1 VHTQPAVAVLW
12 RGVVPDVMKWPPG
25 LPGSADGSTMN
36 RSGTVDAARDTLRT
50 QLWPVPTIGVTLAV
64 ALGVFLPRLDER
76 IDDVLPDSVTRYL
89 FGGGAGAAR
98 SVLEA
103 IAGSQI
109 TVTSL
114 TFSLTIV
121 TLQLAS
127 SQFSPRL
134 LRTFTSDRFVHGTLA
149 LFLAT
154 FAYSLTVLRTVRTAD
169 DGQDA
174 FVPQISVT
182 LAFLLALATVVTLVL
197 FLAHLASKIRVET
210 MLRDVHTSASDTA
223 DRMLPVCGE
232 PPARGSAP
240 PDPPAD
246 AILVP
251 AARSGFL
258 GGVDEEALLHAAVDA
273 DAVVLVDRHPGSSL
287 IAGTPVAACW
297 PRAAGLDPDTRSRL
311 TERVADAI
319 STGYERTAAQD
330 VAYGLRQLTDVA
342 VKALSPGINDP
353 TTAVHA
359 LGHSAA
365 LLCELAGRDLG
376 PRLLRDDE
384 DRIRVV
390 LRRPDLAELL
400 DLAVSQPRRYGAAD
414 PAVLTRLMMLL
425 RELGWTVDRPDQRR
439 AVTDQLAR
447 LRRTVDAQDFDAVE
461 RSGLAQL
468 GVQVEQAATGRWVPD
483 TDRHVN
489 PSGRPAS
496 PHESGGGRER
506 AADPTHRFRGS
517 AESPRTGP

>member
-1 VHTQPAVAVLW
+1 
-12 RGVVPDVMKWPPG
+12 MEWPPG
-25 LPGSADGSTMN
+25 PPGSADGGTMN
-36 RSGTVDAARDTLRT
+36 RPGTVGAARDTLRT
-50 QLWPVPTIGVTLAV
+50 QLWPVPTIGVALAV

-76 IDDVLPDSVTRYL
+76 IDDVLPASVTRYL

-210 MLRDVHTSASDTA
+210 MLREVHTSASDTA
-223 DRMLPVCGE
+223 DRMLSVDGE
-232 PPARGSAP
+232 PPAGNSAP

-297 PRAAGLDPDTRSRL
+297 PRAAAGFDPGTRSQL
-311 TERVADAI
+311 TERVATAI

-376 PRLLRDDE
+376 PRLLHDDE

-390 LRRPDLAELL
+390 LRRPDLTELL

-447 LRRTVDAQDFDAVE
+447 LRHTVDAQDFDAVE
-461 RSGLAQL
+461 RTTLAEL
-468 GVQVEQAATGRWVPD
+468 GVQVEQAATGKWMP
-483 TDRHVN
+483 N
-489 PSGRPAS
+489 PTAV
-496 PHESGGGRER
+496 
-506 AADPTHRFRGS
+506 
-517 AESPRTGP
+517 